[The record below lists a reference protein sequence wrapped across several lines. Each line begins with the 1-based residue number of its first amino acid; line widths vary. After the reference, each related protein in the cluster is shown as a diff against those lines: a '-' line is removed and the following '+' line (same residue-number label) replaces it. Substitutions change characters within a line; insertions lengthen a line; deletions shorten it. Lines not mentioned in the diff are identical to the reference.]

1 MSLDHDQRRPAD
13 YAAYGSDIDAGLQAH
28 MRRVYNTMCV
38 GLGIT
43 GVTAYAVASIPAV
56 TSLIFGTPL
65 VYVVMLAPL
74 AFLWFGFTPQRLMRM
89 SAGEATRMFAIFSG
103 IMGLSM
109 GSIFLVFSHES
120 IARVFFI
127 TAGTFAATSLYG
139 YTTKRDLTK
148 MGSFMFMGLVG
159 IFFASLINL
168 FFQSAA
174 VHFAVSVIG
183 VVVFT
188 GLAAWDTQ
196 FIKESYRYGGS
207 NEDGNARLATVGALR
222 MYLNFINLFQSLLYL
237 FGDRR

>member
-1 MSLDHDQRRPAD
+1 MSFNHEPRQPAN

-28 MRRVYNTMCV
+28 MRRVYNTMCI

-43 GVTAYAVASIPAV
+43 GVTAYAVASIPAL
-56 TSLIFGTPL
+56 TQLIFGTAL

-74 AFLWFGFTPQRLMRM
+74 AFLWFGFSPQRLSRM
-89 SAGEATRMFAIFSG
+89 TAAEATRMFAIFSG
-103 IMGLSM
+103 VMGLSM
-109 GSIFLVFSHES
+109 GAIFLAFTHES

-148 MGSFMFMGLVG
+148 MGSFMMMGVMG
-159 IFFASLINL
+159 IFFASLINI
-168 FFQSAA
+168 FFHSAA
-174 VHFAVSVIG
+174 VQFAVSVIG

-196 FIKESYRYGGS
+196 FIKESYRYNRS
-207 NEDGNARLATVGALR
+207 DDSANDRLATVGALR
-222 MYLNFINLFQSLLYL
+222 MYLSFINLFQSLLYL